1 MEEEKV
7 VFEPGS
13 WQDDFLRMSEQE
25 QNDVLG
31 KGPVGSWFSKLT
43 FEEREKR
50 YLRSFNSPEAKGS
63 STKAR
68 LTPESQERL
77 SRTLCEL
84 RGTPEASA
92 KASRMMLKRYEDP
105 KASKAGAIAM
115 KKANVGRSKTPKE
128 VENIRKGLESF
139 WASPEGRDMKSYLS
153 DKASKFWAS
162 PGGRE
167 SIMKGIMGFARSP
180 GGIKRIDN
188 MLAARR
194 GSGPFNSEEFIL
206 GLWLEKHFPGEWE
219 FTGDFKVKIG
229 RYYPDFL
236 HTNGFKAIIEYFGSF
251 YHDPQYFPERLSAEE
266 LVEYYKG
273 FGYGCLVIWDYD
285 LFEDNVVKMVSEFK
299 EKIPLQ
305 AKVVA
310 GIDAMEIIG

>member
-1 MEEEKV
+1 MEEVLFEK
-7 VFEPGS
+7 GS
-13 WQDDFLRMSEQE
+13 WQDDFIKMSEQE

-31 KGPVGSWFSKLT
+31 KGPVDSWFSKLT
-43 FEEREKR
+43 FEEREARLSK
-50 YLRSFNSPEAKGS
+50 SFNSPEAIKRS
-63 STKAR
+63 IEAHS
-68 LTPESQERL
+68 TPESRERL

-84 RGTPEASA
+84 RGTPEYSI

-105 KASKAGAIAM
+105 KASKEGAIAM
-115 KKANVGRSKTPKE
+115 KKANIGRSKSPKE
-128 VENIRKGLESF
+128 VENISRGLNTF
-139 WASPEGRDMKSYLS
+139 WASPMGEAQKVYLS

-162 PGGRE
+162 PEGRE
-167 SIMKGIMGFARSP
+167 SIMKGIMEFAGSS
-180 GGIKRIDN
+180 GGQKRLEA

-194 GSGPFNSEEFIL
+194 GSGTFNSEEFIL
-206 GLWLEKHFPGEWE
+206 GLWLERHFPGEWE

-236 HTNGFKAIIEYFGSF
+236 CTNGFKAVIEYFGSF

-273 FGYGCLVIWDYD
+273 FGYECLVIWDYD

-299 EKIPLQ
+299 EKIPLRQ
-305 AKVVA
+305 STFQ
-310 GIDAMEIIG
+310 GIDSLEIVA

>member
-1 MEEEKV
+1 MEEEQV

-13 WQDDFLRMSEQE
+13 WQDNFMKMSKQE

-31 KGPVGSWFSKLT
+31 KGPMDSWLSKLT
-43 FEEREKR
+43 FEEREARLLK
-50 YLRSFNSPEAKGS
+50 SFNSPEAKSS
-63 STKAR
+63 STKAHS
-68 LTPESQERL
+68 TPEYREKL
-77 SRTLCEL
+77 SKTLCEL
-84 RGTPEASA
+84 RGTPEAHA
-92 KASRMMLKRYEDP
+92 KASRMMLKRYENP

-128 VENIRKGLESF
+128 VENIKKGLESF
-139 WASPEGRDMKSYLS
+139 WASPEGEAQKVYLS

-162 PGGRE
+162 PEGRE
-167 SIMKGIMGFARSP
+167 SIMKGIMEFARSP
-180 GGIKRIDN
+180 GGIKRTDS

-194 GSGPFNSEEFIL
+194 GSGTFNSEEFIL
-206 GLWLEKHFPGEWE
+206 GLWLERHFPGEWE

-236 HTNGFKAIIEYFGSF
+236 HINGSKAVIEYFGSF

-305 AKVVA
+305 AKVLS
-310 GIDAMEIIG
+310 GIDTLEIIG